1 MLATNQTPAAALVAQ
16 IAAELTSLRSLGGE
30 CSANLFGFV
39 QVTYYP
45 AFAVAPADFNFRD
58 DGRGL
63 YTVEGSQKVWH
74 GEAVRFIAA
83 KFGVKLPGT
92 GV

>member
-30 CSANLFGFV
+30 CSTNLFGFIP
-39 QVTYYP
+39 VTYFP
-45 AFAVAPADFNFRD
+45 AFVVAPADFNFRD

-63 YTVEGSQKVWH
+63 YSVNGSAKVWH
-74 GEAVRFIAA
+74 GEAVRFIADR
-83 KFGVKLPGT
+83 FGVKLPGT